1 MKLATLLIVST
12 VLLMGAGIRALPSG
26 SHTLHTGAMAV
37 APQESGSFTSSEV
50 LIEPGVSVGALKLG
64 DSRERAQELFPKKY
78 EDQEWENHCGTTF
91 NWVDTENKVR
101 GGNLFIRF
109 KKGKIFQIDSAT
121 TRFHTAED
129 ITPLDSPEK
138 IASAYR
144 DMKAYTLLTAPVA
157 ALGDRPLIFWV
168 DKKKG
173 IAFTFAYYPAQHKRY
188 LYQITVFVPGKTFCP
203 QEETTDSPKWQ
214 EIRPYSLEPPAAM
227 GVN

>member
-1 MKLATLLIVST
+1 MKLAAQLIVPA
-12 VLLMGAGIRALPSG
+12 VLFAAAGIELPPG
-26 SHTLHTGAMAV
+26 SHAIHPETPASA
-37 APQESGSFTSSEV
+37 QQDSGSFTSSAV
-50 LIEPGVSVGALKLG
+50 LIEPGVSVGSLKLG
-64 DSRERAQELFPKKY
+64 DTRERVQELFPKKY

-91 NWVDTENKVR
+91 NWVDTENKIR

-129 ITPLDSPEK
+129 IAPLDSPEK
-138 IASAYR
+138 VASAYR
-144 DMKAYTLLTAPVA
+144 DLKAFTLLTAPVA

-203 QEETTDSPKWQ
+203 QEETTDSPMWQ

>member
-1 MKLATLLIVST
+1 MKLAALLIVPA
-12 VLLMGAGIRALPSG
+12 VLFAAAGIELPPG
-26 SHTLHTGAMAV
+26 SHAIHPETPASA
-37 APQESGSFTSSEV
+37 QQDSGSFTSSAV
-50 LIEPGVSVGALKLG
+50 LIEPGVSVGSLKLG
-64 DSRERAQELFPKKY
+64 DTRERVQELFPKKY

-91 NWVDTENKVR
+91 NWVDTENKIR

-129 ITPLDSPEK
+129 IAPLDSPEK
-138 IASAYR
+138 VASAYR
-144 DMKAYTLLTAPVA
+144 DLKAFTLLTAPVA

-203 QEETTDSPKWQ
+203 QEETTDSPMWQ